1 MFKINIKKL
10 EKQIEKRLSKGYR
23 SECYCIIEKEITHY
37 EGDGIV
43 DYKELTIRAGYQI
56 ALEDEKALPSFNQTH
71 FTFMINDQ
79 FIRNADELAS
89 VLTVRIVSDLDEFDY
104 FTKEK

>member
-37 EGDGIV
+37 EGNGV
-43 DYKELTIRAGYQI
+43 VEYKELTIRAGYQI
-56 ALEDEKALPSFNQTH
+56 ALEDEKALPSFQQTH

-79 FIRNADELAS
+79 FIHNADELAS
-89 VLTVRIVSDLDEFDY
+89 VLAVHIVNELDEFDY
-104 FTKEK
+104 FTKEQ

>member
-37 EGDGIV
+37 EGNGV
-43 DYKELTIRAGYQI
+43 VEYKELTIRAGYQI
-56 ALEDEKALPSFNQTH
+56 ALEDEKALPSYQQIH
-71 FTFMINDQ
+71 FTFMINDEI
-79 FIRNADELAS
+79 IRNADELAS
-89 VLTVRIVSDLDEFDY
+89 VLAVHIISELDEFNY
-104 FTKEK
+104 FTKEQ